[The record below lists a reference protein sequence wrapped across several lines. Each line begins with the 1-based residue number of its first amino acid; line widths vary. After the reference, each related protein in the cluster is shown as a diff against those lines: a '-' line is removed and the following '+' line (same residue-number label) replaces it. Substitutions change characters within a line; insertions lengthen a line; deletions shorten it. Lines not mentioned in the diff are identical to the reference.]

1 MHPAIR
7 WRAPI
12 RRSAAVGRF
21 QVRSGAEGGRSPR
34 ACGWPALGARRERR
48 PADPPGELIRASSA
62 MHPGRAASAMHPI
75 GGPAARALQGV
86 QHRPCTRSV
95 DRRPAH
101 SRIGHAPCDQ
111 VAGPRPELASSAMY
125 PGRAASA
132 MHPVDGPAARA
143 SQIRPRIAESATHR
157 RIGHASQNR
166 PRTAESATNCRIGHA
181 PCDQVAGP
189 RPEVR
194 RRRPLSSPGRRRG
207 PRSPSA
213 CGWPALGAR
222 RERRPADPPGELT
235 RASSAMHPASAESAM
250 HAVRGPVARA
260 LRNRPR
266 TLRSGIAESATH
278 PAIR

>member
-1 MHPAIR
+1 MADLLELAGGQR
-7 WRAPI
+7 WAPDE
-12 RRSAAVGRF
+12 S
-21 QVRSGAEGGRSPR
+21 GGRPILPGSSSVR
-34 ACGWPALGARRERR
+34 HR
-48 PADPPGELIRASSA
+48 PCTP
-62 MHPGRAASAMHPI
+62 
-75 GGPAARALQGV
+75 GV

-101 SRIGHAPCDQ
+101 SRACSIGHAPDRWTG
-111 VAGPRPELASSAMY
+111 GPRTPESATHPAIRWRAPARSLRHRPCT
-125 PGRAASA
+125 PGVQHRPCTRSMARR
-132 MHPVDGPAARA
+132 PAHRRFGHA
-143 SQIRPRIAESATHR
+143 SQNRPRIAESATHR